1 MAVRK
6 NVTYKEPDSYFTP
19 EMLKAAKK
27 FDKQEAAKA
36 KAAAA
41 KKPQKSS
48 TKKK

>member
-1 MAVRK
+1 MAEKR
-6 NVTYKEPDSYFTP
+6 VTYKEPASYFTP
-19 EMLKAAKK
+19 EMMKAAKE
-27 FDKQEAAKA
+27 FDKREAAKA